1 MRYYDGSYPKV
12 FCLSPLS
19 MISQF
24 VLEKEVRMSK
34 KWDINLV
41 RNIGI
46 SAHIDSGKTTLSERI
61 LFYGGKIHAIHEVKG
76 KDGVGATMDFMDLER
91 EKGITIQ
98 SACTQVS
105 WKDITINL
113 IDTPGHVDFT
123 IEVERSLRVLD
134 GAILVLCGV
143 AGVQS
148 QSITVDRQMKR
159 YGVPRL
165 AFVNKLDRQ
174 GANPFRVK
182 DALVDKLKLNA
193 VMFQIPIGLED
204 QHKGAVDLVQM
215 KAYVNEGDSG
225 ERVVEQPIPEELKA
239 QAAEY
244 RQLMIEKLADVD
256 ETIAD
261 KFLMGETPTEAE
273 IKAATRKA
281 VIGLKL
287 VPVFC
292 GSAFKNKGVQLL
304 LDAVS
309 AYLPTPAEKQEH
321 ALDLDKGEEKF
332 PLYPDDKKPLVALA
346 FKLQDTPFGQLT
358 FMRVYQGAL
367 KKGEFIYN
375 TSSKKSV
382 KIPRVVRMNA
392 EKMEDL
398 DGAPSGDIVA
408 MFGIDCASGDTFVH
422 EGSNFAMQS
431 MHVPNAVI
439 SLAIAPK
446 DKTAA
451 NNFSKALQKFRK
463 EDPTFRVSRDEE
475 SNETIIAGMGEL
487 HLEIYIERMKRE
499 FACECIVGAPQVAYR
514 ETIGQM
520 AAYDYQH
527 KKQTGGSGQYAKVV
541 GNISP
546 LPADAPETFKFVNS
560 VVGGRIPREFI
571 PAVEEGFEEQ
581 CRKGPLIGFP
591 IVGVQCELIDGAYH
605 DVDSSYMAFKIAAM
619 AAMREVYPKAKPT
632 VLEPIM
638 KLETTVPEEYQ
649 GPATGQVNQR
659 RGIIVNTT
667 SFEGS
672 AVIEAHVPLSE
683 MFGYSTDLRSATKG
697 KGEFSMEFSHYS
709 PCPRNI
715 QDELVK
721 KYAEKRAAEQ
731 K

>member
-1 MRYYDGSYPKV
+1 MAN
-12 FCLSPLS
+12 
-19 MISQF
+19 
-24 VLEKEVRMSK
+24 

-98 SACTQVS
+98 SACTQVG

-123 IEVERSLRVLD
+123 VEVERSLRVLD
-134 GAILVLCGV
+134 GAVLVLCGV

-182 DALVDKLKLNA
+182 DALCEKLRLNA
-193 VMFQIPIGLED
+193 VMFQIPIGLEEN
-204 QHKGAVDLVQM
+204 HKGAVDLVEM
-215 KAYVNEGDSG
+215 KAYVNQGDSG
-225 ERVVEQPIPEELKA
+225 EVVAEIPIPADLKA
-239 QAAEY
+239 QAEEY
-244 RQLMIEKLADVD
+244 RQIMIEKLADVD
-256 ETIAD
+256 ETIGE
-261 KFLMGETPTEAE
+261 KFLMEQPISLEE
-273 IKAATRKA
+273 LRAATRKA
-281 VIGLKL
+281 VIALKL

-304 LDAVS
+304 LDAVNY
-309 AYLPTPAEKQEH
+309 YLPTPNEKREF
-321 ALDLDKGEEKF
+321 ALDLDNGEAKF
-332 PLYPDDKKPLVALA
+332 DLFPDDKKPLVALA

-358 FMRVYQGAL
+358 FMRVYQGKL
-367 KKGEFIYN
+367 SKGEFIMN
-375 TSSKKSV
+375 TTNKRTV
-382 KIPRVVRMNA
+382 KIPRVVRMHA
-392 EKMEDL
+392 DKMEDIES
-398 DGAPSGDIVA
+398 AYSGDIVA
-408 MFGIDCASGDTFVH
+408 MFGIDCASGDTFTH
-422 EGSNFAMQS
+422 EGGNFAMQS
-431 MHVPNAVI
+431 MHIADAVI
-439 SLAIAPK
+439 SLAVSPK
-446 DKTAA
+446 EKSGA
-451 NNFSKALQKFRK
+451 NNFTKALQKFRK
-463 EDPTFRVSRDEE
+463 EDPTFRVHRDEE
-475 SNETIIAGMGEL
+475 SGETIISGMGEL
-487 HLEIYIERMKRE
+487 HLEIYVERMKRE
-499 FACECIVGAPQVAYR
+499 FSCEVIVGQPQVAYR
-514 ETIGQM
+514 ETISQE

-527 KKQTGGSGQYAKVV
+527 KKQTGGSGQYAKVI
-541 GNISP
+541 GKIAP
-546 LPADAPETFKFVNS
+546 LGPQEDGSTFLFENN

-581 CRKGPLIGFP
+581 CTKGPLIGFP
-591 IVGVQCELIDGAYH
+591 IVGVKVELIDGAYH

-619 AAMREVYPKAKPT
+619 AAMREVYPKAKPV

-659 RGIIVNTT
+659 RGVIQNTT
-667 SFEGS
+667 SIEGN

-697 KGEFSMEFSHYS
+697 KGEFSMEFSHYA
-709 PCPRNI
+709 PTPRNI
-715 QDELVK
+715 QEELVK
-721 KYAEKRAAEQ
+721 KYAEKRAAEH